1 MMQLGRL
8 RVEPDEDFNG
18 LKLGVLVG
26 AEGDA
31 VIEPVIL
38 AADSNVGLFVFGD
51 IEAGCPYSGLL
62 RHALNS
68 DGQVGRNLL
77 DGVNAVNRGNFLAV
91 DLDDHVGRVVAFGHG
106 HGEGVVFAILNG
118 LLTGDGVA
126 LARGDGDGVVG
137 NLSGHGLQAVVSV
150 VEAVG
155 VGHGVA
161 AGLLVLDDGNIV
173 GYIPLLAV
181 LQLGDSFQ
189 AVNGDGAVLVLGDGG
204 ILGDLQRFDLGGD
217 RHHVAGVV
225 LIVDGAVLV
234 GDGGADAV
242 LCQRAGR
249 GEDLAVAGA
258 GGGHGRSLAG
268 LILQYG
274 NAAGGIVVGQVDVHG
289 AILGRVCRGDH
300 GRGLGIADD
309 GVNIRLGH
317 GAVAVQVIN
326 RDAMAAVGAE
336 LAGAGDA
343 DVDSAVVHG
352 RRAGG
357 HGVGI
362 ALRILDND
370 FLVVQDLTGIPVDLG
385 VAQNAAL
392 GGEEHPVGFGVMGN
406 VGAQVAADTL
416 VGVEL
421 LAGVAVEDQQR
432 GAVGVVT
439 ACAVIGADD
448 GKLVGDVGAR
458 PVEAARSGVS
468 PAGVL
473 DLGSGGVVFVNG
485 IDAGKVGVSVL
496 AVPEACVDVAVLVGD
511 GAVGLSAQL
520 VSVDP
525 QGFQGLGIECL
536 NFAAGQANEDH
547 AVAISHGDDG
557 VAGLINHGAFG
568 HDLTGHAVET
578 ADGASGVGVDVAID
592 HDGRTGGGRPAG
604 AVLHSPQ
611 KLRVLRSVGGL
622 GVGDAKVVV
631 AVAEVAPLGS
641 DASVEVRVLRGHS
654 QSNVDGAALAELEG
668 ALLADI
674 AVTLHEVG
682 VLGVSH
688 DGILAVRG
696 SNSLL
701 VGIPDSYLGVGGVN
715 GEADL
720 DGCQSGNGDG
730 VGVGIAA
737 GVGDDHVDLVLTK
750 IQRNGGVAAAVDG
763 DGVAFITGSR
773 RNGNALG
780 GSGRGVSRLG
790 SGESLREPDAVQRQ
804 GGQARRNS
812 DGGELVL
819 ILEVAVHNGDGH
831 GVDLRAGGRE
841 ACQILAAGFAGGQLL
856 CLLGINVKVYPLGRD
871 GRAAASVDSLRRPCV
886 EHVGV
891 VRHEHGVFLDRR
903 VESRNQLEHLRLGL
917 GACVAELQNGQA
929 GRRFN
934 DLGHALDSDGQV
946 GGNILNGVA
955 AVGAGNLIAVD
966 FDDHVSG
973 VIAFVGSYG
982 EAVVTADSHELL
994 ARDGVGGVLRP
1005 ADVAANGSGHC
1016 NGIAQVIYVVYL
1028 ERLQGNRRIT
1038 KCLGFELNVK
1048 GIVPGVKCAA
1058 VAADAQNPLLGIHF
1072 HADSRILNPE
1082 ELRRLGVK
1090 PEGSPERFDIGRAA
1104 GAEGVG
1110 MTEGIAYG
1118 EVVLFTRIF
1127 RKARGVDDV
1136 LLCLLCDRYLVVRKQ
1151 SSRFGRRFRRFGLNG
1166 LSRCGDF
1173 LPAALQRKR
1182 VYRHKAERH
1191 HKRQQECQ

>member
-1 MMQLGRL
+1 
-8 RVEPDEDFNG
+8 
-18 LKLGVLVG
+18 
-26 AEGDA
+26 
-31 VIEPVIL
+31 
-38 AADSNVGLFVFGD
+38 
-51 IEAGCPYSGLL
+51 
-62 RHALNS
+62 
-68 DGQVGRNLL
+68 
-77 DGVNAVNRGNFLAV
+77 
-91 DLDDHVGRVVAFGHG
+91 
-106 HGEGVVFAILNG
+106 
-118 LLTGDGVA
+118 
-126 LARGDGDGVVG
+126 
-137 NLSGHGLQAVVSV
+137 
-150 VEAVG
+150 
-155 VGHGVA
+155 
-161 AGLLVLDDGNIV
+161 
-173 GYIPLLAV
+173 
-181 LQLGDSFQ
+181 
-189 AVNGDGAVLVLGDGG
+189 
-204 ILGDLQRFDLGGD
+204 
-217 RHHVAGVV
+217 
-225 LIVDGAVLV
+225 
-234 GDGGADAV
+234 
-242 LCQRAGR
+242 
-249 GEDLAVAGA
+249 
-258 GGGHGRSLAG
+258 
-268 LILQYG
+268 
-274 NAAGGIVVGQVDVHG
+274 
-289 AILGRVCRGDH
+289 
-300 GRGLGIADD
+300 
-309 GVNIRLGH
+309 
-317 GAVAVQVIN
+317 
-326 RDAMAAVGAE
+326 MAAVGAE

-343 DVDSAVVHG
+343 DVDSAIVYG
-352 RRAGG
+352 RRTGG

-392 GGEEHPVGFGVMGN
+392 GGKEHPVGLGIMGN

-421 LAGVAVEDQQR
+421 LAGEAVEDQQR

-473 DLGSGGVVFVNG
+473 DLGSGGVIFVNG
-485 IDAGKVGVSVL
+485 IDAGEVGVSVL

-511 GAVGLSAQL
+511 GAVGLTAQL
-520 VSVDP
+520 VGVDP
-525 QGFQGLGIECL
+525 QGFQRLGIECL

-568 HDLTGHAVET
+568 HRLAGHAVET

-592 HDGRTGGGRPAG
+592 HDGRTGGSRPAG

-611 KLRVLRSVGGL
+611 NFRVLGGVGGL
-622 GVGDAKVVV
+622 GVGDTQIVV
-631 AVAEVAPLGS
+631 ALAEVAPLGS

-654 QSNVDGAALAELEG
+654 QSNVDGAAFAELEG

-674 AVTLHEVG
+674 AVALHEVG

-696 SNSLL
+696 SNSVL

-750 IQRNGGVAAAVDG
+750 IQRNGGIAAAVDG

-804 GGQARRNS
+804 GGQARRNT

-831 GVDLRAGGRE
+831 GVDLRAGGCE
-841 ACQILAAGFAGGQLL
+841 ACQILAAGFAGGQSL
-856 CLLGINVKVYPLGRD
+856 CLLGINVEVYPLGRD
-871 GRAAASVDSLRRPCV
+871 GRAAASVVSLGRPCV

-929 GRRFN
+929 GRLLN
-934 DLGHALDSDGQV
+934 GLGHALDGDGQV
-946 GGNILNGVA
+946 GGNILNGVGA
-955 AVGAGNLIAVD
+955 VFVGRQRLAVGLDRKVIGLLVALGDSDGEAVAVALQNGSLGSLGGSGGEAFAIRQGDCDNLFDALNPDIAIAEYIGQGHDSIAVL
-966 FDDHVSG
+966 HLNAYGAGSG
-973 VIAFVGSYG
+973 EGNVVVVVPYRKALVGSYLELVIPTLGNFRVGGGVSIAVTGGHGEQTTPTVGQRNLIEAGHALDGDGQVGSNILNRVGAVLTRRQCGAVGFDHKAIAGPIVVVEFQREGVIRTICHGGLALQGVAPAGGQCHAVRSGLLFHDALDGNGQIGSDVLNRVAAAFTGRQRFAVGLDYEVVFHLVVVGDGDG
-982 EAVVTADSHELL
+982 EAVVL
-994 ARDGVGGVLRP
+994 AVLYR
-1005 ADVAANGSGHC
+1005 GFSGQ
-1016 NGIAQVIYVVYL
+1016 GIAL
-1028 ERLQGNRRIT
+1028 AGGQGNRMGQGCVS
-1038 KCLGFELNVK
+1038 KVK
-1048 GIVPGVKCAA
+1048 EFG
-1058 VAADAQNPLLGIHF
+1058 
-1072 HADSRILNPE
+1072 SRL
-1082 ELRRLGVK
+1082 
-1090 PEGSPERFDIGRAA
+1090 
-1104 GAEGVG
+1104 
-1110 MTEGIAYG
+1110 
-1118 EVVLFTRIF
+1118 
-1127 RKARGVDDV
+1127 V
-1136 LLCLLCDRYLVVRKQ
+1136 LLVNVVCHAH
-1151 SSRFGRRFRRFGLNG
+1151 SN
-1166 LSRCGDF
+1166 
-1173 LPAALQRKR
+1173 
-1182 VYRHKAERH
+1182 
-1191 HKRQQECQ
+1191 

>member
-1 MMQLGRL
+1 MREGEVDRDRLQNLLLHTLDGDDQISRNILDGVDALLAVDGLAVDLHGKVLPRLVAVVKLQLKG
-8 RVEPDEDFNG
+8 
-18 LKLGVLVG
+18 
-26 AEGDA
+26 
-31 VIEPVIL
+31 VIL
-38 AADSNVGLFVFGD
+38 AALG
-51 IEAGCPYSGLL
+51 
-62 RHALNS
+62 
-68 DGQVGRNLL
+68 
-77 DGVNAVNRGNFLAV
+77 
-91 DLDDHVGRVVAFGHG
+91 
-106 HGEGVVFAILNG
+106 G

-181 LQLGDSFQ
+181 LQLGDSLQ
-189 AVNGDGAVLVLGDGG
+189 TVNGDGAVLVLGDGG

-242 LCQRAGR
+242 LRQGADR

-258 GGGHGRSLAG
+258 GSGHRRSLAG

-300 GRGLGIADD
+300 GRGLGIAND

-370 FLVVQDLTGIPVDLG
+370 FLVVQNLTGIPVDLG

-421 LAGVAVEDQQR
+421 LAGEAVEDQQR

-473 DLGSGGVVFVNG
+473 DLGSGGVIFVNG
-485 IDAGKVGVSVL
+485 IDAGEVGVSVL

-520 VSVDP
+520 VGVDP

-547 AVAISHGDDG
+547 AVAIGHGDDG

-641 DASVEVRVLRGHS
+641 DALVQVRVLRGHS
-654 QSNVDGAALAELEG
+654 QSNVDGAALAELEA

-682 VLGVSH
+682 VLGISH

-696 SNSLL
+696 SNSVL

-750 IQRNGGVAAAVDG
+750 IQRNGGIAAAVDG

-804 GGQARRNS
+804 GGQARRNT

-831 GVDLRAGGRE
+831 GVDLRAGGCE
-841 ACQILAAGFAGGQLL
+841 ACQILAAGFAGGQSL

-929 GRRFN
+929 GRLLNGF
-934 DLGHALDSDGQV
+934 GHALDGDGQV
-946 GGNILNGVA
+946 GGNLLDGVN
-955 AVGAGNLIAVD
+955 AVNRGNFLAVD
-966 FDDHVSG
+966 LDDHVGRVVAFAHGHGEGVVLAILCRGFSG
-973 VIAFVGSYG
+973 QGIALAGSQSHSVTGSLLFHDALDGNGQIGSDVLNRVAAAFTGRQRFAVGLDYEVVFHLVVVGDGDG
-982 EAVVTADSHELL
+982 EAVVL
-994 ARDGVGGVLRP
+994 AVLYR
-1005 ADVAANGSGHC
+1005 GFSGQ
-1016 NGIAQVIYVVYL
+1016 GIAL
-1028 ERLQGNRRIT
+1028 AGGQGNRMGQGCVSKVKEFGSR
-1038 KCLGFELNVK
+1038 LVLPVNV
-1048 GIVPGVKCAA
+1048 VC
-1058 VAADAQNPLLGIHF
+1058 
-1072 HADSRILNPE
+1072 HAHSN
-1082 ELRRLGVK
+1082 
-1090 PEGSPERFDIGRAA
+1090 
-1104 GAEGVG
+1104 
-1110 MTEGIAYG
+1110 
-1118 EVVLFTRIF
+1118 
-1127 RKARGVDDV
+1127 
-1136 LLCLLCDRYLVVRKQ
+1136 
-1151 SSRFGRRFRRFGLNG
+1151 
-1166 LSRCGDF
+1166 
-1173 LPAALQRKR
+1173 
-1182 VYRHKAERH
+1182 
-1191 HKRQQECQ
+1191 

>member
-1 MMQLGRL
+1 
-8 RVEPDEDFNG
+8 
-18 LKLGVLVG
+18 
-26 AEGDA
+26 
-31 VIEPVIL
+31 
-38 AADSNVGLFVFGD
+38 
-51 IEAGCPYSGLL
+51 
-62 RHALNS
+62 
-68 DGQVGRNLL
+68 
-77 DGVNAVNRGNFLAV
+77 
-91 DLDDHVGRVVAFGHG
+91 
-106 HGEGVVFAILNG
+106 
-118 LLTGDGVA
+118 
-126 LARGDGDGVVG
+126 
-137 NLSGHGLQAVVSV
+137 
-150 VEAVG
+150 
-155 VGHGVA
+155 
-161 AGLLVLDDGNIV
+161 
-173 GYIPLLAV
+173 
-181 LQLGDSFQ
+181 
-189 AVNGDGAVLVLGDGG
+189 
-204 ILGDLQRFDLGGD
+204 
-217 RHHVAGVV
+217 
-225 LIVDGAVLV
+225 
-234 GDGGADAV
+234 
-242 LCQRAGR
+242 
-249 GEDLAVAGA
+249 
-258 GGGHGRSLAG
+258 
-268 LILQYG
+268 
-274 NAAGGIVVGQVDVHG
+274 
-289 AILGRVCRGDH
+289 
-300 GRGLGIADD
+300 
-309 GVNIRLGH
+309 
-317 GAVAVQVIN
+317 
-326 RDAMAAVGAE
+326 MAAVGAE

-352 RRAGG
+352 RRTGG

-392 GGEEHPVGFGVMGN
+392 GGEEHAVGLGIMGN
-406 VGAQVAADTL
+406 IGANVAADTL

-421 LAGVAVEDQQR
+421 LAGEAVEDQQR

-473 DLGSGGVVFVNG
+473 DLGSGGVIFVNG
-485 IDAGKVGVSVL
+485 IDAGEVGVSGL
-496 AVPEACVDVAVLVGD
+496 AVPEARVDVAVLVGD

-520 VSVDP
+520 VGVDP

-568 HDLTGHAVET
+568 HDLAGHAVET

-592 HDGRTGGGRPAG
+592 HDGRTGGSRPAG

-641 DASVEVRVLRGHS
+641 DASVEVRVFRGHS

-696 SNSLL
+696 SNSVL
-701 VGIPDSYLGVGGVN
+701 VGIPDSYLGVGGGN

-750 IQRNGGVAAAVDG
+750 IQRNGGIAAAVDG

-804 GGQARRNS
+804 GGQARRNT

-831 GVDLRAGGRE
+831 GVDLRAGGCE
-841 ACQILAAGFAGGQLL
+841 ACQILAAGFAGGQSL

-871 GRAAASVDSLRRPCV
+871 GRAAASVVSLGRPCV

-929 GRRFN
+929 GRLLNGF
-934 DLGHALDSDGQV
+934 GHALDGNGQV
-946 GGNILNGVA
+946 GGNLLDGVN
-955 AVGAGNLIAVD
+955 AVNRGNFLAVD
-966 FDDHVSG
+966 LDDHVGRVVAFAHGHGEGVVLAILCRGFSG
-973 VIAFVGSYG
+973 QGIALAGSQSHSVTSSLLFHDALDGNGQIGSDVLNRVAAAFTGRHRFAVGLDYEVAFHLVVVGDGDG
-982 EAVVTADSHELL
+982 EAVVL
-994 ARDGVGGVLRP
+994 AVLYR
-1005 ADVAANGSGHC
+1005 GFSGQ
-1016 NGIAQVIYVVYL
+1016 GIAL
-1028 ERLQGNRRIT
+1028 AGGQGNRMGRGCVS
-1038 KCLGFELNVK
+1038 KVK
-1048 GIVPGVKCAA
+1048 EFG
-1058 VAADAQNPLLGIHF
+1058 
-1072 HADSRILNPE
+1072 SRL
-1082 ELRRLGVK
+1082 
-1090 PEGSPERFDIGRAA
+1090 
-1104 GAEGVG
+1104 
-1110 MTEGIAYG
+1110 
-1118 EVVLFTRIF
+1118 
-1127 RKARGVDDV
+1127 V
-1136 LLCLLCDRYLVVRKQ
+1136 LLVNVVCHAH
-1151 SSRFGRRFRRFGLNG
+1151 SN
-1166 LSRCGDF
+1166 
-1173 LPAALQRKR
+1173 
-1182 VYRHKAERH
+1182 
-1191 HKRQQECQ
+1191 